1 MLANLVPSESTL
13 PGLWMTT
20 FSPCPYVERKGR
32 ERGREGGREGGMEEG
47 SFLRSLLM
55 NVLRRK
61 QTLSNQGHL
70 ISSTKALSLNI
81 VILNIEV

>member
-1 MLANLVPSESTL
+1 
-13 PGLWMTT
+13 
-20 FSPCPYVERKGR
+20 
-32 ERGREGGREGGMEEG
+32 MEEG